1 MKKILSTFVIL
12 SALFAGCN
20 STTLADTNT
29 ISDTSSISR
38 TTTTVNE
45 FVVSP
50 PSFEIGKDS
59 SEFEQTVVLKQAD
72 GVEIKHCY
80 FIPNGAY
87 RVTNIGESSGTVF
100 YCSDDVQANADG
112 TENFSSQTEFVLEAG
127 QSMDLMIEAD
137 HMIVLSENM
146 VLRMEIME

>member
-20 STTLADTNT
+20 STTMADTNT
-29 ISDTSSISR
+29 ISDTISISR

-50 PSFEIGKDS
+50 SSFEIGKDS

-87 RVTNIGESSGTVF
+87 RVTNIGESSGTIF

>member
-1 MKKILSTFVIL
+1 MKKILGTFVIL

-20 STTLADTNT
+20 STTMADTNI

-38 TTTTVNE
+38 ATTTVNE

-50 PSFEIGKDS
+50 SAFEIGKDS

-72 GVEIKHCY
+72 GIEIKHCY

-87 RVTNIGESSGTVF
+87 KVTNIGESNGTIF

-127 QSMDLMIEAD
+127 QSMDLIIEAD

>member
-50 PSFEIGKDS
+50 SSFEIGKDS

-146 VLRMEIME
+146 VLRMEIKG

>member
-29 ISDTSSISR
+29 ISDTSAISR

-50 PSFEIGKDS
+50 SSFEIGKDS

>member
-1 MKKILSTFVIL
+1 M
-12 SALFAGCN
+12 
-20 STTLADTNT
+20 ADTNT

-87 RVTNIGESSGTVF
+87 RVTNIGESSGTIF

-112 TENFSSQTEFVLEAG
+112 TESFSSQTEFVLEAG

>member
-20 STTLADTNT
+20 STTMADTNT

-50 PSFEIGKDS
+50 SSFEIGKDS

-87 RVTNIGESSGTVF
+87 RVTNIGESSGTIF

-127 QSMDLMIEAD
+127 QGMDLMIEAD